1 MASKHAGMQ
10 NQWQRCGQ
18 FAGTCI
24 LFGDGCGAIV
34 MTAQEGPCA
43 LLGSSMCSDGLGQ
56 KHLKVASHPPQP
68 AQLYIWLS
76 NCVELQPGMR
86 GLHTLLQWR
95 MAGLRRRRR
104 WSFLLLMSTEGS
116 SCGSMHVT
124 VHCNCGSMHVTV
136 HCNCGSMHVT
146 VRCNC
151 GSMHVTVRCNC
162 GSMHVTVHC
171 NSLGCWLQALY
182 CGEGMKPLH
191 QTHASAKGSFDNI
204 FMNGQEVFKFAVRA
218 VPSVSAKSSIVI
230 TRESVTQCQLCV

>member
-1 MASKHAGMQ
+1 MASKHAGMR
-10 NQWQRCGQ
+10 NQWQRQ

-68 AQLYIWLS
+68 AQSYIWLS

-86 GLHTLLQWR
+86 VLHTLLQWR
-95 MAGLRRRRR
+95 MAELRLRRR
-104 WSFLLLMSTEGS
+104 WDFLLLMSTEGS
-116 SCGSMHVT
+116 SCDCMHVT
-124 VHCNCGSMHVTV
+124 VHG
-136 HCNCGSMHVT
+136 
-146 VRCNC
+146 
-151 GSMHVTVRCNC
+151 
-162 GSMHVTVHC
+162 

-218 VPSVSAKSSIVI
+218 VPSVSAESSVVI

>member
-1 MASKHAGMQ
+1 MASKHAGMR
-10 NQWQRCGQ
+10 NLWQRCGR

-68 AQLYIWLS
+68 AQSYIWLS
-76 NCVELQPGMR
+76 NCVESQPGMR
-86 GLHTLLQWR
+86 GLHTLLQRR
-95 MAGLRRRRR
+95 MPGLRLRRR
-104 WSFLLLMSTEGS
+104 WNFLLSVSTEGS
-116 SCGSMHVT
+116 SCGSMHAT

-136 HCNCGSMHVT
+136 HCN
-146 VRCNC
+146 
-151 GSMHVTVRCNC
+151 
-162 GSMHVTVHC
+162 
-171 NSLGCWLQALY
+171 SLGWWLQALY

-204 FMNGQEVFKFAVRA
+204 FMNGQEVFKFATVRA
-218 VPSVSAKSSIVI
+218 VPSVSARRSIVI